1 MEKLTVLLTPSMYDD
16 FNEKDL
22 NENNFRNFYKI
33 PYLRANIKCALG
45 TTEKNV
51 VKGNFIICG
60 SAKSGRTTLAKMI
73 AKEAY
78 GRDLIETGKV
88 ARIDASKFNSV
99 DLGLKQDKLADGC
112 LIIQNAHELSI
123 NAMTS
128 LITMIIH
135 LNGRILVFLETDY
148 DNIAGL
154 YILTEEVRE
163 YFNCVVTTPDYTEA
177 ELLGFARSYAAYKG
191 YSFSENG
198 VRAMEELIESVYGK
212 IAQTERVPFVLT
224 AIEKAIRASQN
235 RNKGFGRTNYDGL
248 NVLDVQ
254 DVEQQYI

>member
-1 MEKLTVLLTPSMYDD
+1 
-16 FNEKDL
+16 
-22 NENNFRNFYKI
+22 
-33 PYLRANIKCALG
+33 
-45 TTEKNV
+45 
-51 VKGNFIICG
+51 
-60 SAKSGRTTLAKMI
+60 MI

-78 GRDLIETGKV
+78 GRDIIETSKV
-88 ARIDASKFNSV
+88 AWIEASKFNSV
-99 DLGLKQDKLADGC
+99 DLGLKQSKLADGC

-123 NAMTS
+123 NAMTA

-148 DNIAGL
+148 DNIASL

-163 YFNCVVTTPDYTEA
+163 YFNSVVTTPDYSQA
-177 ELLGFARSYAAYKG
+177 ELIGFARSYAAYKG
-191 YSFSENG
+191 YSFTENG
-198 VRAMEELIESVYGK
+198 IKSMDELIESVYNK
-212 IAQTERVPFVLT
+212 IAVNERVPFVLT

-248 NVLDVQ
+248 NILDVQ